1 MIDLWG
7 EESGPYLQALHFIIM
22 IGATVCPQLAKLFI
36 SIGSSIRSNS
46 NSSSVSNVTGI
57 TFLELKTVQPTN
69 TSSSHSEVTLAE
81 FETKVHDIYMFISL
95 FAVLAAILHLAILSY
110 SKCNLSHINTNSRT
124 ESLDANCKKG
134 NFRNSMHQGN
144 RFRSIIGLAFL
155 CLIVA
160 FFGGLEEIFGAF
172 LISFS
177 INQLEWT
184 ASTGRD
190 LVSVFWGS
198 AATARFISIFL
209 ACCVKPRVLLGTCT
223 IFSAVITIIMT
234 FTVNLTH
241 ISIWLGTVFVG
252 LSIGSLVATVISMG
266 KSFLNFSG
274 FLSSVVFVSMFVGK
288 IATPPL
294 MGYLLQEN
302 GYMWFMYISA
312 IYASF
317 MFVNYCMLLFLS
329 MSKLPSQQQNQPET
343 KDAEIKGRNWYHS
356 AFFPFFHIEKA
367 QLGHFCILSK
377 KQQGTEF

>member
-7 EESGPYLQALHFIIM
+7 EESGPYLQALHFIVM
-22 IGATVCPQLAKLFI
+22 TGATVCPQLTKLF
-36 SIGSSIRSNS
+36 NS
-46 NSSSVSNVTGI
+46 VSSSNNNSTNIFNFTDL
-57 TFLELKTVQPTN
+57 TLLESQTIQSTN
-69 TSSSHSEVTLAE
+69 TSSSHSEVILVE

-95 FAVLAAILHLAILSY
+95 FALLAAILHLAILSY
-110 SKCNLSHINTNSRT
+110 SKCSLNHIDTNSRT
-124 ESLDANCKKG
+124 ENLANSKKG
-134 NFRNSMHQGN
+134 NLWKSMHKGN

-155 CLIVA
+155 CLIVV
-160 FFGGLEEIFGAF
+160 FFGGLEDIFGAF

-177 INQLEWT
+177 VNQLDWT
-184 ASTGRD
+184 ISAGRD

-223 IFSAVITIIMT
+223 IFVAITIIIMT

-241 ISIWLGTVFVG
+241 VSIWMGTVFVG

-294 MGYLLQEN
+294 MGYLLQQK
-302 GYMWFMYISA
+302 GYMWFMYVSA

-317 MFVNYCMLLFLS
+317 MFVNYCILLFLS
-329 MSKLPSQQQNQPET
+329 TSKPHSQQQNQPEIDGG
-343 KDAEIKGRNWYHS
+343 DAAVKGRN
-356 AFFPFFHIEKA
+356 
-367 QLGHFCILSK
+367 
-377 KQQGTEF
+377 